1 MTTITT
7 RVNNTTELSYEEGDD
22 NVSRDIGTKSGAY
35 EADLDDNRATYECTG
50 TWDFTLPVAD
60 DMIYDGVNSS
70 MADDYEVTVTNV
82 GTGDITAITQG
93 ADTLDG
99 VAATGDFVIPRN
111 ESYTFKV
118 NAGKDGFIVTA
129 CVVDRIYA
137 GYINGTSVGSS
148 ELPANWSAADDGTGQ
163 YTITHNLGTAR
174 YSATATVL
182 SGSPYFVIIPFLVN
196 NSITFKVY
204 NLTPALADAS
214 FSWIIKKW

>member
-22 NVSRDIGTKSGAY
+22 NVAQDIGTKPGAY
-35 EADLDDNRATYECTG
+35 EADLDDNRTTYECTG

-118 NAGKDGFIVTA
+118 NAGKDGFIVKD
-129 CVVDRIYA
+129 CVVDRTYA
-137 GYINGTSVGSS
+137 GNINGTSVGSS
-148 ELPANWSAADDGTGQ
+148 QLPAGWTVNDDGTGQ
-163 YTITHNLGTAR
+163 YTITHSLGTTR
-174 YSATATVL
+174 YSATATVVA
-182 SGSPYFVIIPFLVN
+182 GSPYIATIALLGN
-196 NSITFKVY
+196 NTITFKVY
-204 NLTPALADAS
+204 TRLGVLVDA
-214 FSWIIKKW
+214 FACWIIKKW